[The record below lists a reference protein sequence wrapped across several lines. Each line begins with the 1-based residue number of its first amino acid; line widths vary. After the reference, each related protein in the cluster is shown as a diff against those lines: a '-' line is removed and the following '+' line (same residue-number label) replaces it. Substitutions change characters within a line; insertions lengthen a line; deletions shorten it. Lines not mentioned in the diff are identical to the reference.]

1 MPLPRTRKVRPF
13 GVPAGIFTVTGAPR
27 CDGTLMSAP
36 SAASGTVTGTET
48 VRLPPDRPNTGWGVT
63 CTRTYRS
70 PAGPP
75 RSPGAPLP
83 RSLIR
88 WPSATPAG
96 IRAWMVRVLAAW
108 PLPLHEVHGSSTTS
122 PRPRQVLHG
131 SEKAKLPRF
140 RLDCPGPSQVGQ
152 TLGTVPALAPVPWQT
167 GQGPSP
173 VSLSGTVVP
182 STESLNDK
190 VVSVSTS
197 APRRGRVWVPA
208 RPPPPNMPPR
218 MSPSPPLPGVPPP
231 AWPPPKRSPRSNPNP
246 PPGWPGRPVPGPA
259 AEHRARVVVLL
270 ALLLVGQDVVGLGN
284 LLEAFLGVTVA
295 LVGVRVVLTSQLSV
309 RRLDLVSLRGLRDA
323 QDLVIVLFQIIF
335 GAHLVCSSLPSPL
348 IFTCLPGPAA
358 PSRRSPRLH
367 LGRSTARPPRPARVA
382 RSGRRPCSPAGR
394 SPPA

>member
-36 SAASGTVTGTET
+36 SAASGTVTGAET

-108 PLPLHEVHGSSTTS
+108 PLPLHEVHGSW
-122 PRPRQVLHG
+122 
-131 SEKAKLPRF
+131 KAKLPRF
-140 RLDCPGPSQVGQ
+140 RLDCPVPSQVGQ

-182 STESLNDK
+182 STASPNDS

-197 APRRGRVWVPA
+197 APRRGRAWVPA
-208 RPPPPNMPPR
+208 RPPPPNIPPR
-218 MSPSPPLPGVPPP
+218 MSPRPPLPALPPAVPPP
-231 AWPPPKRSPRSNPNP
+231 PPDRAPRSNPNP
-246 PPGWPGRPVPGPA
+246 PPVSPGRPPAPGARNPPNI
-259 AEHRARVVVLL
+259 ERASSYSLRFFSSDRMSWASEISLKRSSASRSPLL
-270 ALLLVGQDVVGLGN
+270 ASGWYLR
-284 LLEAFLGVTVA
+284 A
-295 LVGVRVVLTSQLSV
+295 
-309 RRLDLVSLRGLRDA
+309 SLRYD
-323 QDLVIVLFQIIF
+323 DLISSAFAVL
-335 GAHLVCSSLPSPL
+335 G
-348 IFTCLPGPAA
+348 T
-358 PSRRSPRLH
+358 PRTL
-367 LGRSTARPPRPARVA
+367 
-382 RSGRRPCSPAGR
+382 
-394 SPPA
+394 